1 MNCKPQPEDGSDQT
15 VDCVVRFHDARRLGE
30 LERCLFSLLGQRHRP
45 LVVHVM
51 LQRFTAAQVAAVNS
65 ALAPLRRFPG
75 AAEIDVCNWEEPGD
89 ADARTALLNA
99 GLRRAMGRYVGFLD
113 YDDVLF
119 PEAYELLVARLRT
132 SGAAIAFGS
141 VQEMEVELRGDI
153 PRIRGKKT
161 PNYAGQS
168 LADLFVA
175 NFCPIHSYLI
185 DRRLVDP
192 AILVF
197 DETLAIEED
206 YDLLLRLCAAYPSDF
221 KLLGTQLGYYFYKTD
236 GSNTVAGQR
245 GLEGDRL
252 AQYRTVQARIR
263 QRKATT
269 QVAPDVQS
277 ALGVR
282 LPIRG
287 ASILDVQTRSRSPVG
302 LAARLRAWAA
312 ARLDRI

>member
-1 MNCKPQPEDGSDQT
+1 MEESEQT
-15 VDCVVRFHDARRLGE
+15 VDCIVRFHDARRLGE
-30 LERCLFSLLGQRHRP
+30 LQRCLFSLLGQRHRP
-45 LVVHVM
+45 LIVHVM
-51 LQRFTAAQVAAVNS
+51 LQRFTAAQVAAVKS
-65 ALAPLRRFPG
+65 SLAPLRRFSEAP
-75 AAEIDVCNWEEPGD
+75 EFDVCNWEGADD

-99 GLRRAMGRYVGFLD
+99 GLRRAEGRYIGFLD

-119 PEAYELLVARLRT
+119 PEAYEQLVARLRT

-141 VQEMEVELRGDI
+141 VQVMEVELRGDI
-153 PRIRGKKT
+153 PRIRGRKT

-168 LADLFVA
+168 LFDLFVA

-185 DRRLVDP
+185 DRRMVDP

-206 YDLLLRLCAAYPSDF
+206 YDLLLRLCAAYRSDF
-221 KLLGTQLGYYFYKTD
+221 ALLGTPLGYYFYKTD

-245 GLEGDRL
+245 GLDGDRL
-252 AQYRTVQARIR
+252 RQYRIVQARIR

-269 QVAPDVQS
+269 LVAPEVQS

-282 LPIRG
+282 SPIYG
-287 ASILDVQTRSRSPVG
+287 ASILDVQAMSRSPVG
-302 LAARLRAWAA
+302 MAARLRAWAA
-312 ARLDRI
+312 ARLERT